1 MKRKIKGLIMIM
13 IVILSPLYVEAHPG
27 RTDSNGCHTCRTNCA
42 KWGLSYG
49 QYHCH
54 GKTNSS
60 TSTSSSNT
68 NKTTTTKVLDSN
80 KNIKSISIDN
90 TNIEVKDA
98 MEYKTYNKIN
108 NIDIILESTKS
119 KYEVSN
125 YSNISIGDNNIKII
139 VTSED
144 NTSKE
149 YNLDIKYLEE
159 PNISSISI
167 NNDNIDIND
176 YMEYH
181 TTLDSVNINT
191 LSNSKVEYD
200 NNIKLN
206 DGINNVELKLLD
218 SNDNVYKTYT
228 LSIVKD
234 SISSSNSD
242 KEENASNNDGAITTI
257 FLILI
262 SIVIYRKFK
271 KKKHAKSQ
279 WSFTDF
285 YILFLSQ

>member
-68 NKTTTTKVLDSN
+68 NKITTTKVLDSN

-90 TNIEVKDA
+90 TNIEVKDT
-98 MEYKTYNKIN
+98 MEYNTYSKVN

-119 KYEVSN
+119 KYEISN
-125 YSNISIGDNNIKII
+125 YSNISIGDNNIKIL

-176 YMEYH
+176 YMEYY

-191 LSNSKVEYD
+191 LSNSKVEYNSD
-200 NNIKLN
+200 IKLN

-234 SISSSNSD
+234 SLSSF
-242 KEENASNNDGAITTI
+242 NNDNEEDTSTNHGINTTI
-257 FLILI
+257 FIILT
-262 SIVIYRKFK
+262 SVIIYIKIK
-271 KKKHAKSQ
+271 KEAK
-279 WSFTDF
+279 
-285 YILFLSQ
+285 

>member
-68 NKTTTTKVLDSN
+68 NKITTTKVLDSN

-90 TNIEVKDA
+90 TNIEVKDT
-98 MEYKTYNKIN
+98 MEYNTYSKVN

-119 KYEVSN
+119 KYEISN
-125 YSNISIGDNNIKII
+125 YSNLSIGDNNIKIT

-149 YNLDIKYLEE
+149 YNLNIKYLEE

-200 NNIKLN
+200 SDIKLK
-206 DGINNVELKLLD
+206 DGINNIELKLLD
-218 SNDNVYKTYT
+218 SNDNIYKTYT

-234 SISSSNSD
+234 SLSSF
-242 KEENASNNDGAITTI
+242 NNDNEEDTSTNHGINTTI
-257 FLILI
+257 FIILT
-262 SIVIYRKFK
+262 SVIIYIKIK
-271 KKKHAKSQ
+271 KEAK
-279 WSFTDF
+279 
-285 YILFLSQ
+285 

>member
-90 TNIEVKDA
+90 TNIEIKDT
-98 MEYKTYNKIN
+98 MEYITYNKVN

-119 KYEVSN
+119 KYEISN

-200 NNIKLN
+200 SDIKLN
-206 DGINNVELKLLD
+206 DGINNIELKLLD
-218 SNDNVYKTYT
+218 SNDNVYKTYI
-228 LSIVKD
+228 LNIVKD
-234 SISSSNSD
+234 SISSSNDD
-242 KEENASNNDGAITTI
+242 KKENTSTNHGINTTI
-257 FLILI
+257 FLIMI
-262 SIVIYRKFK
+262 SVIIYRKIK

-279 WSFTDF
+279 
-285 YILFLSQ
+285 

>member
-1 MKRKIKGLIMIM
+1 MKKKIKGLIMIM
-13 IVILSPLYVEAHPG
+13 IVVLSPLYVEAHPG

-42 KWGLSYG
+42 KWGLRYG

-54 GKTNSS
+54 GKTNI
-60 TSTSSSNT
+60 STSSNT
-68 NKTTTTKVLDSN
+68 SETTTTKVLDSN

-90 TNIEVKDA
+90 TNLEVKDT
-98 MEYKTYNKIN
+98 MEYKTYNIVN

-119 KYEVSN
+119 KYEISN
-125 YSNISIGDNNIKII
+125 YSNLSIGDNNIKIT

-149 YNLDIKYLEE
+149 YNLNIKYLEE

-176 YMEYH
+176 FMEYH

-191 LSNSKVEYD
+191 FSNSKVEYD
-200 NNIKLN
+200 SDIKLK

-234 SISSSNSD
+234 SVSSSNDD
-242 KEENASNNDGAITTI
+242 KKENTSTNYGINTTI

-271 KKKHAKSQ
+271 KKKHVKSQ
-279 WSFTDF
+279 
-285 YILFLSQ
+285 

>member
-90 TNIEVKDA
+90 TNIEIKDT
-98 MEYKTYNKIN
+98 MEYITYNKVN

-119 KYEVSN
+119 KYEISN

-206 DGINNVELKLLD
+206 DGTNNIELKLLD

-228 LSIVKD
+228 LNIIKD

-242 KEENASNNDGAITTI
+242 NKENTINSDGAITTI
-257 FLILI
+257 FLILVTAI
-262 SIVIYRKFK
+262 IYRKFK

-279 WSFTDF
+279 
-285 YILFLSQ
+285 

>member
-60 TSTSSSNT
+60 TSSSNT

-90 TNIEVKDA
+90 TNIEIKDT
-98 MEYKTYNKIN
+98 MEYNTYSKVN

-149 YNLDIKYLEE
+149 YNLNIKYLEE

-181 TTLDSVNINT
+181 TTSDSVNINT

-206 DGINNVELKLLD
+206 DGTNNIELKLLD

-228 LSIVKD
+228 LNIIKD

-242 KEENASNNDGAITTI
+242 NKENTSNSDGAITTI

-279 WSFTDF
+279 
-285 YILFLSQ
+285 

>member
-1 MKRKIKGLIMIM
+1 MKKKIKGLIMIM

-54 GKTNSS
+54 GRANSS

-90 TNIEVKDA
+90 TNIEIKDT
-98 MEYKTYNKIN
+98 MEYITYNKVN

-119 KYEVSN
+119 KYEISN

-149 YNLDIKYLEE
+149 YNLNIKYLEE

-191 LSNSKVEYD
+191 FSNSKVEYD

-234 SISSSNSD
+234 SISSF
-242 KEENASNNDGAITTI
+242 NNDNEEDTSTNHGINTTI
-257 FLILI
+257 FIILT
-262 SIVIYRKFK
+262 SVIIYIKIK
-271 KKKHAKSQ
+271 KEAK
-279 WSFTDF
+279 
-285 YILFLSQ
+285 

>member
-60 TSTSSSNT
+60 TSSSNT

-90 TNIEVKDA
+90 TNIEIKDT
-98 MEYKTYNKIN
+98 MEYNTYSKVN

-149 YNLDIKYLEE
+149 YNLNIKYLEE

-181 TTLDSVNINT
+181 TTSDSVNINT

-228 LSIVKD
+228 LNIIKD

-242 KEENASNNDGAITTI
+242 NKENTSNSDGAITTI

-279 WSFTDF
+279 
-285 YILFLSQ
+285 

>member
-1 MKRKIKGLIMIM
+1 
-13 IVILSPLYVEAHPG
+13 
-27 RTDSNGCHTCRTNCA
+27 
-42 KWGLSYG
+42 
-49 QYHCH
+49 
-54 GKTNSS
+54 
-60 TSTSSSNT
+60 
-68 NKTTTTKVLDSN
+68 
-80 KNIKSISIDN
+80 
-90 TNIEVKDA
+90 
-98 MEYKTYNKIN
+98 MEYNTYSKVN
-108 NIDIILESTKS
+108 NIDIILESAKS
-119 KYEVSN
+119 KYEISN
-125 YSNISIGDNNIKII
+125 YSNISIGDNNIKIT

-149 YNLDIKYLEE
+149 YNLNIKYLEE

-228 LSIVKD
+228 LNIIKD

-242 KEENASNNDGAITTI
+242 NKENTSNNDGAITTI
-257 FLILI
+257 FLILVTAI
-262 SIVIYRKFK
+262 IYRMLK
-271 KKKHAKSQ
+271 KKKHIKSQ
-279 WSFTDF
+279 WVLTGF
-285 YILFLSQ
+285 

>member
-1 MKRKIKGLIMIM
+1 MKKKIKGLIMIM

-42 KWGLSYG
+42 KWGLRYG

-54 GKTNSS
+54 GKTNS
-60 TSTSSSNT
+60 STSSSNT

-90 TNIEVKDA
+90 TNIEVKDT
-98 MEYKTYNKIN
+98 MEYKTYNMVN
-108 NIDIILESTKS
+108 SIDIILESTKS
-119 KYEVSN
+119 KYEISN
-125 YSNISIGDNNIKII
+125 YSNLSIGDNNIKIT

-149 YNLDIKYLEE
+149 YNLNIKYLEE

-181 TTLDSVNINT
+181 TTLDSVSINT
-191 LSNSKVEYD
+191 FSNSKVEYD
-200 NNIKLN
+200 SDIKLK

-242 KEENASNNDGAITTI
+242 NKENTSNSDGAITTI

-279 WSFTDF
+279 
-285 YILFLSQ
+285 

>member
-1 MKRKIKGLIMIM
+1 MKKKIKGLIIVM

-54 GKTNSS
+54 GKKNSS

-68 NKTTTTKVLDSN
+68 NKTPTTKVLDSN

-90 TNIEVKDA
+90 TNIEVKDT
-98 MEYKTYNKIN
+98 MEYNTYSKVN
-108 NIDIILESTKS
+108 NIDIILESAKS
-119 KYEVSN
+119 KYEISN
-125 YSNISIGDNNIKII
+125 YSNISIGDNNIKIT

-149 YNLDIKYLEE
+149 YNLNIKYLEE

-206 DGINNVELKLLD
+206 DGTNNVELKLLD

-228 LSIVKD
+228 LNIIKD

-242 KEENASNNDGAITTI
+242 NKENTSNSDGAITTI
-257 FLILI
+257 FLILVTAI
-262 SIVIYRKFK
+262 IYRMLK
-271 KKKHAKSQ
+271 KKKHIKSQ
-279 WSFTDF
+279 
-285 YILFLSQ
+285 

>member
-1 MKRKIKGLIMIM
+1 MKRKIKRLIMIM

-54 GKTNSS
+54 GKKNS
-60 TSTSSSNT
+60 STSSSNT

-119 KYEVSN
+119 KYEISN

-139 VTSED
+139 VTNED

-191 LSNSKVEYD
+191 FSNSKVEYD

-242 KEENASNNDGAITTI
+242 NKENTSNSDGVITTI

-279 WSFTDF
+279 
-285 YILFLSQ
+285 

>member
-80 KNIKSISIDN
+80 KNIKYISIDN
-90 TNIEVKDA
+90 TNIEVKDT
-98 MEYKTYNKIN
+98 MEYNTYSKVN

-119 KYEVSN
+119 KYEISN

-149 YNLDIKYLEE
+149 YNLNIKYLEE

-200 NNIKLN
+200 SDIKLK

-218 SNDNVYKTYT
+218 SNDNIYKTYT

-234 SISSSNSD
+234 SVSSSNSD
-242 KEENASNNDGAITTI
+242 NKENTSNSDGAITTI
-257 FLILI
+257 FLILVTAI
-262 SIVIYRKFK
+262 IYRILK

-279 WSFTDF
+279 
-285 YILFLSQ
+285 

>member
-1 MKRKIKGLIMIM
+1 MKKKIKGLIMIM
-13 IVILSPLYVEAHPG
+13 IVVLSPLCVDAHPG
-27 RTDSNGCHTCRTNCA
+27 RTDRNGCHTCRTNCA
-42 KWGLSYG
+42 KWGLRYG

-54 GKTNSS
+54 GRKNS
-60 TSTSSSNT
+60 STSSSNT

-90 TNIEVKDA
+90 TNLEVKDN
-98 MEYKTYNKIN
+98 MEYKTYSKVN
-108 NIDIILESTKS
+108 NIDIKLESTKS
-119 KYEVSN
+119 KYEISN
-125 YSNISIGDNNIKII
+125 YSDISIGDNNIKIT

-149 YNLDIKYLEE
+149 YNLNIKYLKE

-200 NNIKLN
+200 SDIKLK

-228 LSIVKD
+228 LNIVKD
-234 SISSSNSD
+234 SISSSNDD
-242 KEENASNNDGAITTI
+242 KKENTSTNHGINTTI
-257 FLILI
+257 FLIMI
-262 SIVIYRKFK
+262 SVIIYRKIK

-279 WSFTDF
+279 
-285 YILFLSQ
+285 

>member
-1 MKRKIKGLIMIM
+1 MKKELKRLIMIM
-13 IVILSPLYVEAHPG
+13 IVVLSPLYVEAHPG

-42 KWGLSYG
+42 KWGLRYG

-60 TSTSSSNT
+60 TSSNT

-90 TNIEVKDA
+90 TNIEVKDN
-98 MEYKTYNKIN
+98 MEYKTYNIVN
-108 NIDIILESTKS
+108 SIDIILESTKS
-119 KYEVSN
+119 KYEISN
-125 YSNISIGDNNIKII
+125 YFNISIGDNNIKIT

-149 YNLDIKYLEE
+149 YSLNIKYLEE

-167 NNDNIDIND
+167 NNDNININD

-191 LSNSKVEYD
+191 FSNSKVEYD
-200 NNIKLN
+200 NNIKLK

-234 SISSSNSD
+234 SISSSND
-242 KEENASNNDGAITTI
+242 DNKENTSTNHGINTTI
-257 FLILI
+257 FLIMI
-262 SIVIYRKFK
+262 SVIIYRKIK

-279 WSFTDF
+279 
-285 YILFLSQ
+285 

>member
-1 MKRKIKGLIMIM
+1 MKKKIKRLIMIM

-54 GKTNSS
+54 GKKNSS

-90 TNIEVKDA
+90 TNIEVKDT
-98 MEYKTYNKIN
+98 MEYNTYSKVN
-108 NIDIILESTKS
+108 NIDIKLESTKS

-125 YSNISIGDNNIKII
+125 YSNISIGDNNIKIT

-149 YNLDIKYLEE
+149 YNLNIKYLEE

-200 NNIKLN
+200 NNIKLK

-218 SNDNVYKTYT
+218 SNDNVYKTYA
-228 LSIVKD
+228 LNIIKD
-234 SISSSNSD
+234 SVSSSNSD
-242 KEENASNNDGAITTI
+242 NKENTSNSDGAITTI
-257 FLILI
+257 FLILVTAI
-262 SIVIYRKFK
+262 IYRILK
-271 KKKHAKSQ
+271 KEKAC
-279 WSFTDF
+279 
-285 YILFLSQ
+285 

>member
-1 MKRKIKGLIMIM
+1 MKKKIKGLIMII

-54 GKTNSS
+54 GKKNSSTS

-68 NKTTTTKVLDSN
+68 NKTPTTKVLDSN

-90 TNIEVKDA
+90 TNIEVKDT
-98 MEYKTYNKIN
+98 MEYNTYSKVN
-108 NIDIILESTKS
+108 NIDIILESAKS
-119 KYEVSN
+119 KYEISN

-149 YNLDIKYLEE
+149 YNLNIKYLEE

-206 DGINNVELKLLD
+206 DGTNNVELKLLD

-228 LSIVKD
+228 LNIIKD

-242 KEENASNNDGAITTI
+242 NKENTSNSDGAITTI

-271 KKKHAKSQ
+271 KEKHAKSQ
-279 WSFTDF
+279 
-285 YILFLSQ
+285 

>member
-68 NKTTTTKVLDSN
+68 NKITTTKVLDSN

-90 TNIEVKDA
+90 TNIEVKDT
-98 MEYKTYNKIN
+98 MEYNTYSKVN

-119 KYEVSN
+119 KYEISN
-125 YSNISIGDNNIKII
+125 YSNLSIGDNNIKIT

-149 YNLDIKYLEE
+149 YNLNIKYLEE

-200 NNIKLN
+200 SDIKLK
-206 DGINNVELKLLD
+206 DGINNIELKLLD
-218 SNDNVYKTYT
+218 SNDNIYKTYT

-234 SISSSNSD
+234 SI
-242 KEENASNNDGAITTI
+242 NATI
-257 FLILI
+257 FIILT
-262 SIVIYRKFK
+262 SVIIYIKIK
-271 KKKHAKSQ
+271 KEAK
-279 WSFTDF
+279 
-285 YILFLSQ
+285 

>member
-1 MKRKIKGLIMIM
+1 MKKKIKGLIMIM
-13 IVILSPLYVEAHPG
+13 IVVLSPLCVDAHPG
-27 RTDSNGCHTCRTNCA
+27 RTDRNGCHTCRTNCA
-42 KWGLSYG
+42 KWGLRYG

-54 GKTNSS
+54 GKTNSN
-60 TSTSSSNT
+60 TSGNTS
-68 NKTTTTKVLDSN
+68 KTTTTKVLDSN

-90 TNIEVKDA
+90 TNIEVKDT
-98 MEYKTYNKIN
+98 MEYKTYNIIN

-119 KYEVSN
+119 KYEISN
-125 YSNISIGDNNIKII
+125 YSNLSIGDNNIKIT

-149 YNLDIKYLEE
+149 YNLNIKYLKE

-200 NNIKLN
+200 SDIKLK

-234 SISSSNSD
+234 SISSSNDD
-242 KEENASNNDGAITTI
+242 KKENTSTSDGAITTI

-262 SIVIYRKFK
+262 SIIIYRKFK
-271 KKKHAKSQ
+271 KKKHIKSQ
-279 WSFTDF
+279 WVLTGF
-285 YILFLSQ
+285 

>member
-1 MKRKIKGLIMIM
+1 MKKKIKGLIIIM
-13 IVILSPLYVEAHPG
+13 IVVLSPLCVEAHPG

-42 KWGLSYG
+42 KWGLRYG

-54 GKTNSS
+54 GRKNSS
-60 TSTSSSNT
+60 TSSNT

-90 TNIEVKDA
+90 TNIEVKDT
-98 MEYKTYNKIN
+98 MEYNTYSKVNS
-108 NIDIILESTKS
+108 IDIILESTKS
-119 KYEVSN
+119 KYEISN

-228 LSIVKD
+228 LSIIKD

-242 KEENASNNDGAITTI
+242 NKENTSNSDGAITTI
-257 FLILI
+257 FIILT
-262 SIVIYRKFK
+262 SVIIYIKIK
-271 KKKHAKSQ
+271 KEAK
-279 WSFTDF
+279 
-285 YILFLSQ
+285 

>member
-1 MKRKIKGLIMIM
+1 MKKKIKGLIMIM
-13 IVILSPLYVEAHPG
+13 IVVLSPLCVDAHPG
-27 RTDSNGCHTCRTNCA
+27 RTDRNGCHTCRTNCA
-42 KWGLSYG
+42 KWGLRYG

-54 GKTNSS
+54 GKTNSN
-60 TSTSSSNT
+60 TSGNTS
-68 NKTTTTKVLDSN
+68 KTTTTKVLDSN

-90 TNIEVKDA
+90 TNIEVKDT
-98 MEYKTYNKIN
+98 MEYKTYNIIN

-119 KYEVSN
+119 KYEISN
-125 YSNISIGDNNIKII
+125 YSNLSIGDNNIKIT

-149 YNLDIKYLEE
+149 YNLNIKYLKE

-191 LSNSKVEYD
+191 FSSSKVEYD

-234 SISSSNSD
+234 SISSSNDD
-242 KEENASNNDGAITTI
+242 KKENTSTSDGAITTI

-262 SIVIYRKFK
+262 SIIIYRKFK
-271 KKKHAKSQ
+271 KKKHIKSQ
-279 WSFTDF
+279 
-285 YILFLSQ
+285 

>member
-1 MKRKIKGLIMIM
+1 MKKKIKGLIMIM
-13 IVILSPLYVEAHPG
+13 IVALSPLYVEAHPG

-42 KWGLSYG
+42 KWCLRYG

-54 GKTNSS
+54 GRKNSS
-60 TSTSSSNT
+60 TSSNT

-80 KNIKSISIDN
+80 KNIKYISIDN
-90 TNIEVKDA
+90 TNIEVKDT
-98 MEYKTYNKIN
+98 MEYKTYNIIN

-119 KYEVSN
+119 KYEISN
-125 YSNISIGDNNIKII
+125 YSNLSIGDNNIKIT

-149 YNLDIKYLEE
+149 YNLNIKYLEE

-191 LSNSKVEYD
+191 FSNSKVEYD
-200 NNIKLN
+200 SDIKLK

-218 SNDNVYKTYT
+218 INDNVYKTYT

-234 SISSSNSD
+234 SISSSNDD
-242 KEENASNNDGAITTI
+242 KKENTSTNYGINTTI

-271 KKKHAKSQ
+271 KEKHVKSQ
-279 WSFTDF
+279 
-285 YILFLSQ
+285 

>member
-1 MKRKIKGLIMIM
+1 MKKKIKGLIMIM

-54 GKTNSS
+54 GRANSS

-90 TNIEVKDA
+90 TNIEVKDT
-98 MEYKTYNKIN
+98 MEYITYNMVN
-108 NIDIILESTKS
+108 SIDIILESTKS
-119 KYEVSN
+119 KYEISN
-125 YSNISIGDNNIKII
+125 YSNLSIGDNNIKIT

-149 YNLDIKYLEE
+149 YNLNIKYLEE

-181 TTLDSVNINT
+181 TTSDSVNINT

-242 KEENASNNDGAITTI
+242 NKENTSNSDGAITTI

-279 WSFTDF
+279 
-285 YILFLSQ
+285 

>member
-60 TSTSSSNT
+60 TSSSNT

-90 TNIEVKDA
+90 TNIEVKDT
-98 MEYKTYNKIN
+98 MEYKTYNIVN
-108 NIDIILESTKS
+108 SIDIILESTKS
-119 KYEVSN
+119 KYEISN
-125 YSNISIGDNNIKII
+125 YSNISIGDNNIKIL

-191 LSNSKVEYD
+191 FSNSKVEYD

-218 SNDNVYKTYT
+218 SNDNVYKIYT

-242 KEENASNNDGAITTI
+242 NKENTSNSDGAITTI

-279 WSFTDF
+279 
-285 YILFLSQ
+285 

>member
-1 MKRKIKGLIMIM
+1 MKSKIKGLIMIM
-13 IVILSPLYVEAHPG
+13 IVALSPLYVEAHPG

-42 KWGLSYG
+42 KWGLRYG

-60 TSTSSSNT
+60 TSSNT

-90 TNIEVKDA
+90 TNIEVKDN
-98 MEYKTYNKIN
+98 MEYKTYSIVN
-108 NIDIILESTKS
+108 NIDIILESIKS
-119 KYEVSN
+119 KYEISN
-125 YSNISIGDNNIKII
+125 YSNLSIGDNNIKIT

-149 YNLDIKYLEE
+149 YNLNIKYLEV

-191 LSNSKVEYD
+191 FSSSKVEYD
-200 NNIKLN
+200 NNIKLK

-218 SNDNVYKTYT
+218 SNDNVYKTYI

-234 SISSSNSD
+234 SISSSNDD
-242 KEENASNNDGAITTI
+242 KKENTSTNYGINTTI
-257 FLILI
+257 FIILI
-262 SIVIYRKFK
+262 SVIIYRWLK
-271 KKKHAKSQ
+271 KNKACNKQ
-279 WSFTDF
+279 
-285 YILFLSQ
+285 

>member
-1 MKRKIKGLIMIM
+1 MKKKIKRLIMIM

-27 RTDSNGCHTCRTNCA
+27 RTDSNGCHTCKKNCA

-90 TNIEVKDA
+90 TNIEIKDT
-98 MEYKTYNKIN
+98 MEYITYNKVN

-119 KYEVSN
+119 KYEISN

-149 YNLDIKYLEE
+149 YNLNIKYLEE

-200 NNIKLN
+200 SDIKLK

-218 SNDNVYKTYT
+218 SNDNIYKTYT

-234 SISSSNSD
+234 SVSSSND
-242 KEENASNNDGAITTI
+242 DRKENTSDGAITTI
-257 FLILI
+257 FIIMI
-262 SIVIYRKFK
+262 SVIIYRKIK

-279 WSFTDF
+279 
-285 YILFLSQ
+285 

>member
-1 MKRKIKGLIMIM
+1 MKKKIKGLIMIM

-54 GKTNSS
+54 GKKNSS
-60 TSTSSSNT
+60 ASSSNT

-80 KNIKSISIDN
+80 KNIKSIIIDN
-90 TNIEVKDA
+90 TNIEVKDT
-98 MEYKTYNKIN
+98 MEYNTYNKVN

-119 KYEVSN
+119 KYEISN
-125 YSNISIGDNNIKII
+125 YSNLSIGDNNIKII

-149 YNLDIKYLEE
+149 YNLNIKYLEE

-228 LSIVKD
+228 LSIIKD

-242 KEENASNNDGAITTI
+242 NKENTSNSDGAITTI
-257 FLILI
+257 FLIII
-262 SIVIYRKFK
+262 SVIIYRRLK
-271 KKKHAKSQ
+271 KKKHVKSQ
-279 WSFTDF
+279 
-285 YILFLSQ
+285 

>member
-1 MKRKIKGLIMIM
+1 MKKKIKGLIIIM

-42 KWGLSYG
+42 KWGLRYG

-54 GKTNSS
+54 VKTKS
-60 TSTSSSNT
+60 STSSSNT

-90 TNIEVKDA
+90 TNIEVKDN
-98 MEYKTYNKIN
+98 MEYKTYNIVN

-119 KYEVSN
+119 KYEISN
-125 YSNISIGDNNIKII
+125 YSNLSIGDNNIKIT

-149 YNLDIKYLEE
+149 YNLNIKYLEE

-191 LSNSKVEYD
+191 FSNSKVEYD

-228 LSIVKD
+228 LNIIKD

-242 KEENASNNDGAITTI
+242 NKENTSDGAITTI
-257 FLILI
+257 FIIMI
-262 SIVIYRKFK
+262 SVIIYRKIK
-271 KKKHAKSQ
+271 KKKHVKSQ
-279 WSFTDF
+279 
-285 YILFLSQ
+285 

>member
-1 MKRKIKGLIMIM
+1 MKKKIKGLIIIM

-54 GKTNSS
+54 GRANSS

-90 TNIEVKDA
+90 TNIEIKDT
-98 MEYKTYNKIN
+98 MEYITYNKVN

-119 KYEVSN
+119 KYEISN

-149 YNLDIKYLEE
+149 YNLNIKYLEE

-191 LSNSKVEYD
+191 LSNSKVEYNSD
-200 NNIKLN
+200 IKLN

-228 LSIVKD
+228 LNIIKD

-242 KEENASNNDGAITTI
+242 NKENTSDGAITTI
-257 FLILI
+257 FIIMI
-262 SIVIYRKFK
+262 SVIIYRKIK
-271 KKKHAKSQ
+271 KKKHVKSQ
-279 WSFTDF
+279 
-285 YILFLSQ
+285 

>member
-1 MKRKIKGLIMIM
+1 MKRKIKGLIMII

-54 GKTNSS
+54 GKKNSSTS

-68 NKTTTTKVLDSN
+68 NKTPTTKVLDSN

-90 TNIEVKDA
+90 TNIEVKDT
-98 MEYKTYNKIN
+98 MEYNTYSKVN
-108 NIDIILESTKS
+108 NIDIILESAKS
-119 KYEVSN
+119 KYEISN

-149 YNLDIKYLEE
+149 YNLNIKYLEE

-206 DGINNVELKLLD
+206 DGTNNVELKLLD

-228 LSIVKD
+228 LSIIKD

-242 KEENASNNDGAITTI
+242 NKENTSNSDGAITTI
-257 FLILI
+257 FLILVTAI
-262 SIVIYRKFK
+262 IYRMLK
-271 KKKHAKSQ
+271 KKKHIKSQ
-279 WSFTDF
+279 
-285 YILFLSQ
+285 

>member
-1 MKRKIKGLIMIM
+1 MKRKIKGLIIIM
-13 IVILSPLYVEAHPG
+13 IVVLSPLYVEAHPG
-27 RTDSNGCHTCRTNCA
+27 RTDSNGCHTCKKNCA

-60 TSTSSSNT
+60 NSNSNSSSNSSSNSTSSSNT
-68 NKTTTTKVLDSN
+68 NKTTTTKALDSN

-90 TNIEVKDA
+90 TNIEVKDT

-119 KYEVSN
+119 KYEISN

-149 YNLDIKYLEE
+149 YNLNIKYLEE

-242 KEENASNNDGAITTI
+242 NKENTSNSDGAITTI

-279 WSFTDF
+279 
-285 YILFLSQ
+285 

>member
-1 MKRKIKGLIMIM
+1 MKKKIKGLIIVM

-27 RTDSNGCHTCRTNCA
+27 RTDSNGCHTCKKNCA

-54 GKTNSS
+54 GKTNS
-60 TSTSSSNT
+60 SSSNT

-90 TNIEVKDA
+90 TNIEVKDT
-98 MEYKTYNKIN
+98 MEYNTYSKVN

-119 KYEVSN
+119 KYEISN

-149 YNLDIKYLEE
+149 YNLNIKYLEE

-206 DGINNVELKLLD
+206 DGINNLELKLLD

-228 LSIVKD
+228 LNIIKD

-242 KEENASNNDGAITTI
+242 NKENTSNSDGAITTI
-257 FLILI
+257 FLILVTAI
-262 SIVIYRKFK
+262 IYRMLK
-271 KKKHAKSQ
+271 KKKHIKSQ
-279 WSFTDF
+279 
-285 YILFLSQ
+285 

>member
-1 MKRKIKGLIMIM
+1 MKRKIKRLIMIM

-60 TSTSSSNT
+60 NSSSNT

-90 TNIEVKDA
+90 TNIEVKDT
-98 MEYKTYNKIN
+98 MEYNTYNKVN

-119 KYEVSN
+119 KYEISN
-125 YSNISIGDNNIKII
+125 YSNISIGDNNIKIT

-149 YNLDIKYLEE
+149 YNLNIKYLEE

-191 LSNSKVEYD
+191 FSNSKVEYD
-200 NNIKLN
+200 SDIKLK

-228 LSIVKD
+228 LNIIKD

-242 KEENASNNDGAITTI
+242 NKENTSNSDGAITTT
-257 FLILI
+257 FLILVTAI
-262 SIVIYRKFK
+262 IYRMLK
-271 KKKHAKSQ
+271 KKKHIKSQ
-279 WSFTDF
+279 
-285 YILFLSQ
+285 

>member
-1 MKRKIKGLIMIM
+1 MKKKIKGLIMIM

-90 TNIEVKDA
+90 TNIEVKDT
-98 MEYKTYNKIN
+98 MEYKTYSKVN
-108 NIDIILESTKS
+108 NIDIKLESTKS
-119 KYEVSN
+119 KYEISN
-125 YSNISIGDNNIKII
+125 YSNISIGDNNIKIT

-191 LSNSKVEYD
+191 FSNSKVEYD
-200 NNIKLN
+200 SDIKLK

-218 SNDNVYKTYT
+218 INDNVYKTYT
-228 LSIVKD
+228 LSIIKD

-242 KEENASNNDGAITTI
+242 KEENTGTSDSAITTI

-279 WSFTDF
+279 
-285 YILFLSQ
+285 

>member
-60 TSTSSSNT
+60 TSSSNT
-68 NKTTTTKVLDSN
+68 NKTTTTKGLDSN

-90 TNIEVKDA
+90 TNIEVKDT
-98 MEYKTYNKIN
+98 MEYNTYNKVN

-119 KYEVSN
+119 KYEISN
-125 YSNISIGDNNIKII
+125 YSNISIGDNNIKIT

-149 YNLDIKYLEE
+149 YNLNIKYLEE

-191 LSNSKVEYD
+191 FSNSKVEYD
-200 NNIKLN
+200 SDIKLK

-228 LSIVKD
+228 LNIIKD

-242 KEENASNNDGAITTI
+242 NKENTSNSDGAITTT
-257 FLILI
+257 FLILVTAI
-262 SIVIYRKFK
+262 IYRMLK
-271 KKKHAKSQ
+271 KKKHIKSQ
-279 WSFTDF
+279 
-285 YILFLSQ
+285 

>member
-149 YNLDIKYLEE
+149 YNLNIKYLEE

-242 KEENASNNDGAITTI
+242 NKENTSNSDGAITTI

-279 WSFTDF
+279 
-285 YILFLSQ
+285 

>member
-1 MKRKIKGLIMIM
+1 MIM

-60 TSTSSSNT
+60 TSSSNT

-90 TNIEVKDA
+90 TNIEVKDT
-98 MEYKTYNKIN
+98 MEYNTYSKVN

-125 YSNISIGDNNIKII
+125 YSNISIGDNNIKIT

-149 YNLDIKYLEE
+149 YNLNIKYLEE

-218 SNDNVYKTYT
+218 GNDNVYKTYT
-228 LSIVKD
+228 LNIIKD

-242 KEENASNNDGAITTI
+242 NKENSSNSDGAITTI

-279 WSFTDF
+279 
-285 YILFLSQ
+285 

>member
-1 MKRKIKGLIMIM
+1 MKKKIKGLIIIM
-13 IVILSPLYVEAHPG
+13 IVVLSPLYVEAHPG
-27 RTDSNGCHTCRTNCA
+27 RTDSNGCHTCKKNCA

-49 QYHCH
+49 QYPCH
-54 GKTNSS
+54 GRTDS
-60 TSTSSSNT
+60 STSSSNT
-68 NKTTTTKVLDSN
+68 NKTTTTKVSDSN

-90 TNIEVKDA
+90 TNIEVKDT
-98 MEYKTYNKIN
+98 MEYKTYNIVN
-108 NIDIILESTKS
+108 SIDIILESTKS

-125 YSNISIGDNNIKII
+125 YSNLSIGDNNIKIT

-149 YNLDIKYLEE
+149 YNLNIKYLEE

-206 DGINNVELKLLD
+206 DGTNNVELKLLD

-228 LSIVKD
+228 LNIIKD

-242 KEENASNNDGAITTI
+242 NKENTSNSDGAITTI
-257 FLILI
+257 FLILVTAI
-262 SIVIYRKFK
+262 IYRMLK
-271 KKKHAKSQ
+271 KKKHIKSQ
-279 WSFTDF
+279 
-285 YILFLSQ
+285 

>member
-1 MKRKIKGLIMIM
+1 MKRKIKGLIIVM

-60 TSTSSSNT
+60 NSSNSISNT

-90 TNIEVKDA
+90 TNIEVKDT
-98 MEYKTYNKIN
+98 MEYNTYSKVN

-119 KYEVSN
+119 KYEISN

-149 YNLDIKYLEE
+149 YNLNIKYLEE

-206 DGINNVELKLLD
+206 DGTNNVELKLLD

-228 LSIVKD
+228 LNIIKD

-242 KEENASNNDGAITTI
+242 NKENTSNSDGAITTI
-257 FLILI
+257 FLILVTAI
-262 SIVIYRKFK
+262 IYRMLK
-271 KKKHAKSQ
+271 KKKHIKSQ
-279 WSFTDF
+279 
-285 YILFLSQ
+285 